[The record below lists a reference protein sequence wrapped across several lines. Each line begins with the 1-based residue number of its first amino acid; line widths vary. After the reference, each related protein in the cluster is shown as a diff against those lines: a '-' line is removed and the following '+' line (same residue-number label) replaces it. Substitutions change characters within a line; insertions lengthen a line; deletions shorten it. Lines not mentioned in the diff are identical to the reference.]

1 MTIIYQVQD
10 DEFVPAESP
19 EQLVE
24 YLTSTSFMPVE
35 NTAAFRERAAYWAG
49 ELWGASV
56 RTANDAEFVED
67 MIRAGAYRIER
78 TH

>member
-24 YLTSTSFMPVE
+24 YLANTSIMPVE
-35 NTAAFRERAAYWAG
+35 STAAFRERAAYWVG
-49 ELWGASV
+49 ELSGATV
-56 RTANDAEFVED
+56 RTGTDAEFVED
-67 MIRAGAYRIER
+67 MIRAGEYRVAR
-78 TH
+78 SH

>member
-1 MTIIYQVQD
+1 MTMIYQVQD

-24 YLTSTSFMPVE
+24 YLTNTSIMPVE
-35 NTAAFRERAAYWAG
+35 NTAAFRERAAYWAM
-49 ELWGASV
+49 ELWGANV

-67 MIRAGAYRIER
+67 MIRAGAYRVER
-78 TH
+78 AH